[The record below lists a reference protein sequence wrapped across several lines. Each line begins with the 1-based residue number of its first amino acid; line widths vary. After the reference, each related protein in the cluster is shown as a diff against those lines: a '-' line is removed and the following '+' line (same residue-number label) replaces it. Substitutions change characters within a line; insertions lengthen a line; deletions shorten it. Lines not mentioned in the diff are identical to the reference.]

1 MRRAV
6 GERAFTYYKDKKEID
21 MARMILA
28 VVAGFVG
35 WSILW
40 LGSDQVLRIASPG
53 WYGAHQ
59 AGIERAMTNGEP
71 MMADSTILLI
81 PFVP

>member
-1 MRRAV
+1 
-6 GERAFTYYKDKKEID
+6 